1 LTACRQDP
9 HPALYATAIR
19 NLAFAATGQQ
29 RHMRRACC
37 TAAIHIEVFMFSLI
51 SLYFASRR
59 DVVVAERYIA
69 GLVDAPAKAAD
80 APVSATT
87 AATEAK
93 PLPLAA

>member
-1 LTACRQDP
+1 
-9 HPALYATAIR
+9 
-19 NLAFAATGQQ
+19 
-29 RHMRRACC
+29 
-37 TAAIHIEVFMFSLI
+37 MFSLI

-69 GLVDAPAKAAD
+69 GLVDAPAKAVD